1 MIKKLIAAAALT
13 LMAASSH
20 AEEPGKVYAGVDFGS
35 SRFDSAEGKP
45 TKTSYGAFVG
55 YQLTPSFALE
65 GGYRSLYGSD
75 GDFGYHT
82 SADQLSLSVIGSYPL
97 NQATSIYGRVGVNR
111 ITEKFDGGTFS
122 IRDHITRPLIGL
134 GVNYKL
140 TSQVSARLEVQRTSR
155 DLTNLSAGVSYAF

>member
-45 TKTSYGAFVG
+45 TKTSYGAFAG
-55 YQLTPSFALE
+55 YQLTPSLALE
-65 GGYRSLYGSD
+65 GGYRSLYDTD

-97 NQATSIYGRVGVNR
+97 SPAASLYGRLGVNR
-111 ITEKFDGGTFS
+111 ITEKFDDGRFS
-122 IRDHITRPLIGL
+122 FKDHITRPLVGL
-134 GVNYKL
+134 GMSYKL
-140 TSQVSARLEVQRTSR
+140 TNQVSARVEIQRTSQ